1 MKVKVKVIAL
11 KVINV
16 IVIKVTPIESE
27 MAIVGLLTCY
37 WRKRGT

>member
-1 MKVKVKVIAL
+1 MKVIAL

-27 MAIVGLLTCY
+27 MDIVGLLLA
-37 WRKRGT
+37 

>member
-1 MKVKVKVIAL
+1 MKVIAL
-11 KVINV
+11 KVINA
-16 IVIKVTPIESE
+16 IVMKVMPIESE